1 VTDEF
6 VILSQRDLGELMT
19 FTDYVEAVTEGFQ
32 LLAQGRCES
41 PLPIEI
47 AGQYGTFRVKA
58 GGSAPRARL
67 HGS

>member
-19 FTDYVEAVTEGFQ
+19 FTDYVEAVTEDFNFSPK
-32 LLAQGRCES
+32 AVAS
-41 PLPIEI
+41 PPLPIEI